1 MESIAHIVSPLNAA
15 WSAWMMFVLLLF
27 AVVSEFLQPGVITK
41 SGASLR
47 VHFER
52 AYKDAPTN
60 YLSQFLITLFRIGTF
75 AMGLCLCLC
84 PNESFTFSA
93 FIAICT
99 VIFVIIAVKMLCNV
113 LLDYTFELSRRFG
126 SVYEHFANI
135 FTMVACILYPCLL
148 VLLRIGNREGSRW
161 VVGIMTIVFVLLWI
175 YRSARVFINTPMA
188 ILYFILYIITLEIL
202 PLGIILYL
210 SSQTLL
216 LI

>member
-15 WSAWMMFVLLLF
+15 WSGWTMFVLLLF
-27 AVVSEFLQPGVITK
+27 AVVGEFLQPGVITK

-47 VHFER
+47 VRIER

-60 YLSQFLITLFRIGTF
+60 YMSQFLITLFRIGTF

-84 PNESFTFSA
+84 SDDTFTFGA
-93 FIAICT
+93 FMAMCT
-99 VIFVIIAVKMLCNV
+99 VIFVVIAVKMFCNV
-113 LLDYTFELSRRFG
+113 ILDYTFDISRRFG
-126 SVYEHFANI
+126 AVYEHFANI
-135 FTMVACILYPCLL
+135 FTMVASVLYPCLL
-148 VLLRIGNREGSRW
+148 VLLRIGNQVGSRW
-161 VVGIMTIVFVLLWI
+161 TVGVAASIFVMLWI
-175 YRSARVFINTPMA
+175 YRSAQTFINTPMA

-202 PLGIILYL
+202 PIGVLLYL